1 MSKIFLKSEP
11 SQEKFFNIY
20 QIGIVKRK
28 PYLINSKSYIKS
40 IYLPILSINNIHCLY
55 YILLFLLY
63 SDMRVDHIAIAV
75 NDADRALENYKKILK
90 IDNIDVEEVPNEKVK
105 VVMLNLEDTRLEL
118 IEPLEDTSP
127 ISKFLKERG
136 EGIHHIAITA
146 DEIEND
152 VNQAKANGMRF
163 LGELRTGSYGRKITF
178 IHPKS
183 LNGVL
188 VEFCQAPPH

>member
-1 MSKIFLKSEP
+1 
-11 SQEKFFNIY
+11 
-20 QIGIVKRK
+20 
-28 PYLINSKSYIKS
+28 
-40 IYLPILSINNIHCLY
+40 
-55 YILLFLLY
+55 
-63 SDMRVDHIAIAV
+63 MRVDHIAIAV

-90 IDNIDVEEVPNEKVK
+90 IDKIDVEEVPNEKVK

-127 ISKFLKERG
+127 ISKFLKEKG

-152 VNQAKANGMRF
+152 VSNAKENGMRF